1 MSTPL
6 IVAGAVALFV
16 IFIIWGAIAKRKRDT
31 AWRQLATEI
40 GATFVDGGFMH
51 SSKVQM
57 PFKQWTI
64 TLYTY
69 SVSSGDDSS
78 TTYTR
83 LSAPIQDAQ
92 GFQFTLLRK
101 NIVTKID
108 HVLGAKEIATGDAEF
123 DRTFAVR
130 GNDDT
135 KERDLFS
142 HARICQLYLAERALT
157 GSLRKNVLSLEIM
170 GDIKDVERL
179 KTFFEMFKETLGQ
192 LSAWLLLW

>member
-16 IFIIWGAIAKRKRDT
+16 IFIIWGVTAKRKRDT
-31 AWRQLATEI
+31 AWRQLAAEI
-40 GATFVDGGFMH
+40 GANFVDGGFMH

-69 SVSSGDDSS
+69 SISSGDDSS

-83 LSAPIQDAQ
+83 LSAPVQ
-92 GFQFTLLRK
+92 GTQAFQFTLLRK

-108 HVLGAKEIATGDAEF
+108 HALGAKEIVTGDGEF
-123 DRTFAVR
+123 DRAFVVR
-130 GNDDT
+130 GKDDA
-135 KERDLFS
+135 KVRALFA
-142 HARICQLYLAERALT
+142 HPRICQLYLAERSLS
-157 GSLRKNVLSLEIM
+157 GSLNKNVLSLDVTGE
-170 GDIKDVERL
+170 IKDVERL
-179 KTFFEMFKETLGQ
+179 KNFFEMFKETLVQ
-192 LSAWLLLW
+192 LPV